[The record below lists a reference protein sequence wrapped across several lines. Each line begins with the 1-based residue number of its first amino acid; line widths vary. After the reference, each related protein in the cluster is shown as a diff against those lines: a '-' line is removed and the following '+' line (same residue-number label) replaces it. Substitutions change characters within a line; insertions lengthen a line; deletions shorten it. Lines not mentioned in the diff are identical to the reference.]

1 MRTVQIETLTPVHV
15 GSGVELQSNFEYLH
29 FPDENCVVV
38 IDEAKVLAILGEENL
53 PHWLA
58 CIEKK
63 ESLLQL
69 LQTRKPHLKADD
81 VAARRIPLS
90 KQGIAAGKAIREH
103 LHSGN
108 GQTLLP
114 GSSLKGALRTVLLTH
129 IIRKNA
135 TDVADNLKIG
145 VRKTDRKTN
154 KERFEY
160 NDTALMSEY
169 IGKDPNTDI
178 LRLLQVGDVLFD
190 HTQCVRTDVA
200 NQQHD
205 KSWALKPSIAQYV
218 ETIPKGQK
226 ALFRINHATR
236 LQERAGSLFNKNAD
250 LTDIETLFGLV
261 NVHTQKLIDTDLD
274 YWKNTANSPTV
285 LSGYLDAM
293 NHLSDLVAACDTQE
307 CILRLGYG
315 TGYRTMT
322 GDWHDILYDDDYYDL
337 VKYIRT
343 THPETLLFPKTT
355 RFTGLGEPLG
365 FVRLRLK
372 R

>member
-1 MRTVQIETLTPVHV
+1 MRTVQIETLSPVHV

-29 FPDENCVVV
+29 FDAENCLVT
-38 IDEAKVLAILGEENL
+38 IDEAKVLDILGEENL
-53 PHWLA
+53 SQWLA

-69 LQTRKPHLKADD
+69 LQTRKPHIKAED
-81 VAARRIPLS
+81 VAARRIPVS
-90 KQGIAAGKAIREH
+90 KQGIGTGKTVREQ

-108 GQTLLP
+108 GKALVP

-129 IIRKNA
+129 IIRQNA
-135 TDVADNLKIG
+135 DDVAENLKIG
-145 VRKTDRKTN
+145 VKKYDRKTN
-154 KERFEY
+154 RERFDY
-160 NDTALMSEY
+160 NDTALMTEFM
-169 IGKDPNTDI
+169 GKDPNTDI
-178 LRLLQVGDVLFD
+178 MRLLQVGDVLFEQ
-190 HTQCVRTDVA
+190 TECVRTDVA
-200 NQQHD
+200 NQQRD
-205 KSWALKPSIAQYV
+205 KSWELKSSIAQYV

-226 ALFRINHATR
+226 ALFRINHATK
-236 LQERAGSLFNKNAD
+236 LQKRAGQLFNKNAD

-261 NVHTQKLIDTDLD
+261 NNHTQKLVETDLS
-274 YWKNTANSPTV
+274 YWEKKANSPTV
-285 LSGYLDAM
+285 LSGYIETM
-293 NHLSDLVAACDTQE
+293 NHILDLVTACDTQE

-337 VKYIRT
+337 VKHIRT

-355 RFTGLGEPLG
+355 RFTASGEPLG

-372 R
+372 G